1 MNTNRVLSVLIAI
14 AVTIGGVAVMSPR
27 IAARVPG
34 PPALVPIIPQSG
46 LPASGC
52 WIQIWEDENFQD
64 DNDIIVGP
72 GRWNNM
78 RNLPGANKNDWGD
91 EIDSLK
97 TGPNV
102 ASVRVWE
109 DENFDDNS
117 RTFGPNESVNNLCG
131 SPDLGDT
138 VDSLEIVCR

>member
-1 MNTNRVLSVLIAI
+1 MDC
-14 AVTIGGVAVMSPR
+14 
-27 IAARVPG
+27 
-34 PPALVPIIPQSG
+34 PPAGAGFRS
-46 LPASGC
+46 
-52 WIQIWEDENFQD
+52 EDENFQD

-91 EIDSLK
+91 EVDSLK

-102 ASVRVWE
+102 VTVRVWE

-117 RTFGPNESVNNLCG
+117 RTVGANESLNNLRG

-138 VDSLEIVCR
+138 IDSLEIVCR